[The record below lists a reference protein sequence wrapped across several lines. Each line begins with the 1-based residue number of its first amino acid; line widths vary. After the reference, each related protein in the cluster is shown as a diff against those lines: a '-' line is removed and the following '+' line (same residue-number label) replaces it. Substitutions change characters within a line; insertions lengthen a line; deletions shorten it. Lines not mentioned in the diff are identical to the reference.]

1 MLRLNMVMDGYKKI
15 ILDNIAKIY
24 AVLAICFTLSTVLI
38 IYEWLAIKSCRQ
50 NLELVKNEYQSY
62 LTTLKNIIDN
72 HGEEDLDEQEKKSPF
87 G

>member
-24 AVLAICFTLSTVLI
+24 AVLAICFTLSTILI

-72 HGEEDLDEQEKKSPF
+72 HGEEDLVEQEKKSPF

>member
-1 MLRLNMVMDGYKKI
+1 MLRLNIVMDGYKKI

>member
-24 AVLAICFTLSTVLI
+24 AVLAICFTLSTILI
-38 IYEWLAIKSCRQ
+38 IYEWLTIKSYRQ

>member
-24 AVLAICFTLSTVLI
+24 AVLAICFTLSTILI

>member
-15 ILDNIAKIY
+15 ILENIAKIY
-24 AVLAICFTLSTVLI
+24 VVLAICFTLSTVLI

-62 LTTLKNIIDN
+62 LSTLKNIIDN

>member
-15 ILDNIAKIY
+15 ILENIAKIY
-24 AVLAICFTLSTVLI
+24 AVLAICFTLSTILI

>member
-24 AVLAICFTLSTVLI
+24 AVLAICFTLSTILI
-38 IYEWLAIKSCRQ
+38 IYEWLTIKSCRQ

-62 LTTLKNIIDN
+62 LSTLKNIIDN

>member
-24 AVLAICFTLSTVLI
+24 AVLAICFTLSTILI
-38 IYEWLAIKSCRQ
+38 IYEWLTIKSCRQ

-72 HGEEDLDEQEKKSPF
+72 HGEEDLDELEKKSPF

>member
-62 LTTLKNIIDN
+62 LSTLKNIIDN

>member
-24 AVLAICFTLSTVLI
+24 AVLAICFTLSTILI
-38 IYEWLAIKSCRQ
+38 IYEWLTIKSCRQ

>member
-1 MLRLNMVMDGYKKI
+1 MDGYKKI

-24 AVLAICFTLSTVLI
+24 AVLAICFTLSTILI
-38 IYEWLAIKSCRQ
+38 IYEWLTIKSYRQ